1 MNPQVREGLEAIRD
15 GTSGLTAAVQL
26 QRLAQA
32 IIITD
37 DDQQESLVKLR
48 DEAQRLRSVNR
59 RLNREQKNQRAH
71 THT

>member
-37 DDQQESLVKLR
+37 DDQQELLQKAR
-48 DEAQRLRSVNR
+48 DEITRLRSVNR

>member
-37 DDQQESLVKLR
+37 DDQQELLQKAR
-48 DEAQRLRSVNR
+48 DEITRLRSVNR
-59 RLNREQKNQRAH
+59 RLNREQKTQRAH